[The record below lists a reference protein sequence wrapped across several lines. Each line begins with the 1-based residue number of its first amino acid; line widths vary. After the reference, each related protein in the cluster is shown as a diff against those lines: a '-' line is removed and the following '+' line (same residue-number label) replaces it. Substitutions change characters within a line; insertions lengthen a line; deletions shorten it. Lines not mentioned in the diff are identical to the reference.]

1 MFRTMGAVRL
11 AATTLLVA
19 LLVGCGSD
27 SGLRSPD
34 YGTLQEFESG
44 TEREAW
50 IRTELLIGLPWRDA
64 QEMAHDA
71 GWSTKVI
78 FAVEG
83 EPVVMTKDLSLGRL
97 RLVVVGGEGAGT
109 VVNVYNS

>member
-1 MFRTMGAVRL
+1 MKPIR
-11 AATTLLVA
+11 TTLATVLVA
-19 LLVGCGSD
+19 LAAVTATGCGSD

-97 RLVVVGGEGAGT
+97 RLVVVG
-109 VVNVYNS
+109 